1 MTEPSIRY
9 EHIGV
14 GDITLSPYAQQF
26 DLLPIVSEALES
38 QLYIGL
44 TDELNLQAES
54 ALSAAVSNSCSC
66 PRRACP
72 CAWRS
77 RSGSFFFLPPGLCAV
92 KACGCDVP

>member
-54 ALSAAVSNSCSC
+54 ALE
-66 PRRACP
+66 RKLTLR
-72 CAWRS
+72 RS
-77 RSGSFFFLPPGLCAV
+77 RGVRCRLQLLQLPPQGLPVRLAI
-92 KACGCDVP
+92 ALR